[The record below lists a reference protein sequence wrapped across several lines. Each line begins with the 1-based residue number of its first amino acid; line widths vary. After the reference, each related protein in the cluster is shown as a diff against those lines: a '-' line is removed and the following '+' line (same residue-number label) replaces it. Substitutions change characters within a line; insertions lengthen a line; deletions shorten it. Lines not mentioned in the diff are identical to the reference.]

1 MLRKIQAT
9 RLFDGQRFW
18 EDQVLVINPDGSIAD
33 LLPSTEAGEGVER
46 FDGFLSP
53 GFINCHC
60 HLELSH
66 LRGKIEPFTGLPA
79 FLSAVMQQAPPDPLL
94 QQEAIEKADA
104 EMRKNG
110 IVAVGDICNTI
121 AGIEYK
127 KRSSLLYYNF
137 IETMGLVDEGATA
150 RFQSALRIRDEHIRQ
165 LPGSAGNAVVPHA
178 PYSLGKKMAELIFQ
192 LPDNHLLSIHSQE
205 STAEEELF
213 RTATGDFIRFYQSLK
228 LPVSPFA
235 GQFASGLE
243 LTLSLLRKTT
253 PLILVHNVETSR
265 TDLALANAASTP
277 LYWCLCPGA
286 NEYISQKLPDI
297 PLLCERTEQLVLGT
311 DSLASNHSL
320 DLLSEIRVIKKQFPN
335 IPLEKM
341 LRWATLNGARAL
353 QIDDRMGSF
362 EPGKKPGVLLI
373 ANHLNEVTR
382 LI

>member
-9 RLFDGQRFW
+9 QLFDGQRFW
-18 EDQVLVINPDGSIAD
+18 EDQVLVISSDGTIAD
-33 LLPSTEAGEGVER
+33 LLPTTEAGEGVER
-46 FDGFLSP
+46 LDGILSP

-79 FLSAVMQQAPPDPLL
+79 FLRAVMQQSPPDPML
-94 QQEAIEKADA
+94 QQEAMLNADA

-121 AGIEYK
+121 AGIDCK
-127 KRSSLLYYNF
+127 QKSSLLYYNF
-137 IETMGLVDEGATA
+137 IETMGLVDEGAA
-150 RFQSALRIRDEHIRQ
+150 PRFQSALRIRDEHIRQ

-192 LPDNHLLSIHSQE
+192 LQENELLSIHSQE
-205 STAEEELF
+205 STAEEKLF
-213 RTATGDFIRFYQSLK
+213 RTATGDFIDFYQSMK

-235 GQFASGLE
+235 GHFASGLE
-243 LTLSLLRKTT
+243 LTLSLLRRTT
-253 PLILVHNVETSR
+253 PMILVHNVETSS
-265 TDLALANAASTP
+265 TDLALAHAAATP

-286 NEYISQKLPDI
+286 NEYISKKLPDI
-297 PLLCERTEQLVLGT
+297 PLLSDNTNQLVLGT
-311 DSLASNHSL
+311 DSLASNHAL
-320 DLLSEIRVIKKQFPN
+320 DLLGEIRVIKKQFPN